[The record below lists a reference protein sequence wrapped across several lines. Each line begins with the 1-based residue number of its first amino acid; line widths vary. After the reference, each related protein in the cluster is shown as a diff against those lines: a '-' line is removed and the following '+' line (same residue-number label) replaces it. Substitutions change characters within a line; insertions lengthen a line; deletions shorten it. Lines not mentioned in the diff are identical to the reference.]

1 MKEASSHPAL
11 IWPPFSRSMMVGVN
25 PMLPE
30 ASRRQGSRRV
40 FSLVWKR
47 LVGFDGGDKRAEE
60 ADIEKMKA

>member
-1 MKEASSHPAL
+1 
-11 IWPPFSRSMMVGVN
+11 
-25 PMLPE
+25 
-30 ASRRQGSRRV
+30 V